1 MPNERL
7 QKLEEF
13 FLTVAKLTANHDGIH
28 FRVTNDHEDQIE
40 QDIAVVYPS
49 KLGAALEKVD
59 PEWWRRT
66 SETDQPKIRRSTPR
80 KNGKAGAPKRH
91 GRS

>member
-1 MPNERL
+1 VLKRL

-13 FLTVAKLTANHDGIH
+13 FRTVAKLTANHDGIH

-59 PEWWRRT
+59 PEWWRNT
-66 SETDQPKIRRSTPR
+66 GETEPKLRRSGTR
-80 KNGKAGAPKRH
+80 KNGKAGASKRH

>member
-59 PEWWRRT
+59 PEWWRT
-66 SETDQPKIRRSTPR
+66 TNETEQPKNSRGSTPR
-80 KNGKAGAPKRH
+80 KNGKTGSR
-91 GRS
+91 

>member
-1 MPNERL
+1 MPNKRL
-7 QKLEEF
+7 EKLEEF

-28 FRVTNDHEDQIE
+28 FRVTNEHKDQIE

-66 SETDQPKIRRSTPR
+66 SETEQPKTRRNPPR
-80 KNGKAGAPKRH
+80 KNDKAGAPKRNR
-91 GRS
+91 RS